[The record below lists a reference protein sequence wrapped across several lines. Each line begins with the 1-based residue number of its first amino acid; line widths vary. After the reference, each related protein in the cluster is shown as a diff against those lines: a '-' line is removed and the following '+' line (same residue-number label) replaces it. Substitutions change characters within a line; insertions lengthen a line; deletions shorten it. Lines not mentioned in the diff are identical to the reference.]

1 MPELVGNYGQTEFER
16 LSYNYTELPVFRL
29 KDVNYTRQFA
39 HIYAY
44 RLVQMRDIL
53 YKKIQPKWG
62 IKLLKYIY
70 IVIHNEQ

>member
-1 MPELVGNYGQTEFER
+1 MPELVGNYGQPEFER
-16 LSYNYTELPVFRL
+16 LPYNYKELSVFHL

-53 YKKIQPKWG
+53 LNRIQQKWG
-62 IKLLKYIY
+62 KQILKYNFIR
-70 IVIHNEQ
+70 IHNEQ